1 MDERACE
8 AVLASIVGE
17 PHPGDDEGPFTG
29 TLWRRGR
36 AYMRWIALCTHRGS
50 YNPDID

>member
-29 TLWRRGR
+29 TLERQGV
-36 AYMRWIALCTHRGS
+36 AYVR
-50 YNPDID
+50 